1 MSRIRGKDTRPELL
15 LRRALHACGLC
26 YRLND
31 RTLPGRPDLVFPSKR
46 AARQQHDC
54 ERFKWPKT
62 RRNFWSEK
70 LQLNGRRYAR
80 AIADLHRLG
89 WRTLAVWEC
98 TLTGARRITIDK
110 LAELATAF
118 VRGNRDVVQINA
130 EKPLRLRRMSAR

>member
-1 MSRIRGKDTRPELL
+1 MCFPRSARPW
-15 LRRALHACGLC
+15 
-26 YRLND
+26 
-31 RTLPGRPDLVFPSKR
+31 
-46 AARQQHDC
+46 QQHDC

-70 LQLNGRRYAR
+70 LQLNGRRDAR